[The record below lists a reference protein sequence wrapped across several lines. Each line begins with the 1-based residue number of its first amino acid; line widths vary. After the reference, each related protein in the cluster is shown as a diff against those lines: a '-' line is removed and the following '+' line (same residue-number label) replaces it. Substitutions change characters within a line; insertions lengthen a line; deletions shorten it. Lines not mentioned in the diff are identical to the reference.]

1 MRALLLTVLVVSSG
15 CLCGPT
21 ITEPGFPGEARV
33 LVSEGGVLVESDTL
47 RMVGAPGQV
56 VTGRFTIQNVGNGR
70 LIIEGVTATSGA
82 LVQLDATRLP
92 GTVFAVGSIAGTL
105 IERGGAFEIPI
116 TYLPDASGS
125 TQTSVIELA
134 LDLQNGRK
142 ERRALTLIGR
152 TYRTDCATISQ
163 GADLDFGRL
172 AVGERADGRIVVR
185 NDTNEVRTLAIGAY
199 VSTSSAITLGSMEDL
214 VLQPNTSQEL
224 AVHYAPTEERQEQV
238 TFLLESRDACAS
250 QFVRLRGES
259 VASGLTF
266 DPTSVDFGAS
276 EPPAVVER
284 SVIVR
289 NRTST
294 AATLSDL
301 ETVGPFSVVTPG
313 PFVVPAAGTG
323 PDGVWRE
330 GVLTLTLRFS
340 PSSLGSSTGRL
351 TGRSSFPSQASF
363 TLPLRGLG
371 GSRRLCIE
379 SPLEFGKVPY
389 FASRTPVAMRTLRL
403 RSCGSLP
410 VTVTMRPSYSL
421 TAGDPHASVSELCVG
436 TFDLA
441 ANVCLDTLPPE
452 LGTALPPGA
461 LVEVPVWALP
471 ANLMT
476 APDGLKSWSLTFF
489 SDDTVSTTT
498 MVRVTTQPVSVPP
511 CTFGV
516 TPAMV
521 KFPMLEPGAMAVSN
535 GPVQVCNLAPGAAT
549 GERCLVHSFQLTG
562 AGFSAPSMPQ
572 GVVEL
577 APQQCLSFDVHAN
590 ATLPTGLKTGAIT
603 FWVSN
608 PMLPRVTVPLSM
620 EVGP

>member
-1 MRALLLTVLVVSSG
+1 MRALLLTVVVVSSG

-33 LVSEGGVLVESDTL
+33 LVSEDGVLVESDTL

-56 VTGRFTIQNVGNGR
+56 VTGRFTVMNVGTGR

-105 IERGGAFEIPI
+105 IERGGAFEIPV

-284 SVIVR
+284 SVIVG

-294 AATLSDL
+294 AGTLSDL

-340 PSSLGSSTGRL
+340 PSALGPRSGRL
-351 TGRSSFPSQASF
+351 TGRSSFVSQSSF
-363 TLPLRGLG
+363 TLSLRGLG
-371 GSRRLCIE
+371 GSRRLLID
-379 SPLEFGKVPY
+379 SPLEFGKVPV
-389 FASRTPVAMRTLRL
+389 FAGAPSMARRTLTL
-403 RSCGSLP
+403 RSVGTLP
-410 VTVTMRPSYSL
+410 VTLALPYTTNAADL
-421 TAGDPHASVSELCVG
+421 QTGTTELCVG
-436 TFDLA
+436 S
-441 ANVCLDTLPPE
+441 LDVGTNACADALPSE
-452 LGTALPPGA
+452 ALTALPPGA
-461 LVEVPVWALP
+461 VIEVPVWAMP

-498 MVRVTTQPVSVPP
+498 TVRVTAQPVSVPP

-535 GPVQVCNLAPGAAT
+535 APVQVCNLAPGAAN

-590 ATLPTGLKTGAIT
+590 ATLPAGLKTGVIT
-603 FWVSN
+603 FQVSN
-608 PMLPRVTVPLSM
+608 PLPPRVTVPLSM

>member
-1 MRALLLTVLVVSSG
+1 MRALLLTAVVVSSG

-21 ITEPGFPGEARV
+21 IIDHFFGEARV
-33 LVSEGGVLVESDTL
+33 LVSEDGVQVESDTL

-70 LIIEGVTATSGA
+70 LIIEGVTAKSGD

-105 IERGGAFEIPI
+105 IERGDAVVLPI
-116 TYLPDASGS
+116 TYLPGPSGT

-172 AVGERADGRIVVR
+172 AIGEAADGRIVVR
-185 NDTNEVRTLAIGAY
+185 NDTNEVRTLAIGSYTA
-199 VSTSSAITLGSMEDL
+199 TSNAITLGSMEDL
-214 VLQPNTSQEL
+214 VLQPNTSQEI
-224 AVHYAPTEERQEQV
+224 AVRYAPTEERQEQV
-238 TFLLESRDACAS
+238 TFLLNSRDACAS

-301 ETVGPFSVVTPG
+301 EAVGPFSIVTSG
-313 PFVVPAAGTG
+313 PFIVPAAGVG

-340 PSSLGSSTGRL
+340 PSALGPRSGQL
-351 TGRSSFPSQASF
+351 TGRSSFLSQASF
-363 TLPLRGLG
+363 SLSLRGLG
-371 GSRRLCIE
+371 GTRRLCID

-389 FASRTPVAMRTLRL
+389 FSGRTPAAMRTLRL

-410 VTVTMRPSYSL
+410 VTVPIPPYAL
-421 TAGDPHASVSELCVG
+421 TAGDPQTSPSELCVG
-436 TFDLA
+436 QFDLA
-441 ANVCLDTLPPE
+441 TNACLVTLPSE
-452 LGTALPPGA
+452 LRTSLAPGA

-471 ANLMT
+471 ANLTT
-476 APDGLKSWSLTFF
+476 APNGLKSWSLTFF

-498 MVRVTTQPVSVPP
+498 TVRVTAEPVSVPP
-511 CTFGV
+511 CNFGV

-535 GPVQVCNLAPGAAT
+535 APVQVCNLAPGAAT

-572 GVVEL
+572 SVVEL

-590 ATLPTGLKTGAIT
+590 ATLPAGLKTGAIT
-603 FWVSN
+603 FWVSS
-608 PMLPRVTVPLSM
+608 PMLPRATVPLSM

>member
-1 MRALLLTVLVVSSG
+1 MRALLLTAVVVSSG

-21 ITEPGFPGEARV
+21 IIDHIFGDARV
-33 LVSEGGVLVESDTL
+33 LVSEDGVQVESDTL

-56 VTGRFTIQNVGNGR
+56 VTGRFTIVNVGTGR
-70 LIIEGVTATSGA
+70 LIIEGVTAKSGA

-105 IERGGAFEIPI
+105 IERGDAIELPI
-116 TYLPDASGS
+116 TYLPVASGT
-125 TQTSVIELA
+125 TQTAVIELA

-172 AVGERADGRIVVR
+172 AIGERADGRIVVR
-185 NDTNEVRTLAIGAY
+185 NDTNEVRTLAIGSY
-199 VSTSSAITLGSMEDL
+199 TSTSSAITLGSMEDL

-238 TFLLESRDACAS
+238 TFLLNSRDACAS

-294 AATLSDL
+294 PATLTDL
-301 ETVGPFSVVTPG
+301 ETAAPFAIVTPA
-313 PFVVPAAGTG
+313 PFVVPAAGIG

-340 PSSLGSSTGRL
+340 PSALGPTTGQL
-351 TGRSSFPSQASF
+351 SGRTSFLSQASF

-371 GSRRLCIE
+371 GSRRLCID

-389 FASRTPVAMRTLRL
+389 FSGRTPVAMRTLRL

-410 VTVTMRPSYSL
+410 LTVTLPSYAL
-421 TAGDPHASVSELCVG
+421 TAGDPQTSVSELCVG
-436 TFDLA
+436 PFDLA
-441 ANVCLDTLPPE
+441 TNACLDTLPSE
-452 LGTALPPGA
+452 LRTSLAPGA

-471 ANLMT
+471 ANLTT
-476 APDGLKSWSLTFF
+476 APNGLKSWSLTFF

-498 MVRVTTQPVSVPP
+498 TVRVTAQPVSVPP
-511 CTFGV
+511 CMFGV

-521 KFPMLEPGAMAVSN
+521 KFPMLAPGETAVSN
-535 GPVQVCNLAPGAAT
+535 APVQVCNLAPAAAT
-549 GERCLVHSFQLTG
+549 HDLCLVHSFQLTG
-562 AGFSAPSMPQ
+562 ESFSAPSMPE

-577 APQQCLSFDVHAN
+577 GPQQCLTFDVHAN
-590 ATLPTGLKTGAIT
+590 ATLPAGLKTGAIS
-603 FWVSN
+603 FWISD
-608 PMLPRVTVPLSM
+608 PLRPRVTVLVSM